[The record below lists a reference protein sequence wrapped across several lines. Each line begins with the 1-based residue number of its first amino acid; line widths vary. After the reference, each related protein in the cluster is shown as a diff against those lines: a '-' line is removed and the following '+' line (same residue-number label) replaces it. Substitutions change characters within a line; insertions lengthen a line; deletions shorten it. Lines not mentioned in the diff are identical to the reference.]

1 MWPPR
6 AGSAPATG
14 AGPPSASLFGSGGRR
29 VPRRRLAGP
38 PERGGGG
45 PRYRGLRADELA
57 VGLAGAGLISLSELV
72 DLFVAP
78 GFWRVSWV
86 VLALFAGLAVAVAA
100 ALAVGRLLATRARR
114 RPWTAALARSL
125 PALAVLIPVG
135 RTTFEGAF
143 ASTLPGAA
151 TGRFWLPVVGLALV
165 AAAVRLGERIAL
177 RPTGRMALGIAFSV
191 GAGLLDLVNR
201 RVVRS
206 EYPDLHTALLIGC
219 VVVAGLGLRLLVG
232 ELQPGR
238 WAWPDGRPGRRLQL
252 GAAAAAALLLIGL
265 AGGLRDKSSRRAIA
279 DHGLHGRL
287 LVRAAKAIA
296 DLDGDGY
303 ARVFGGGECDEWN
316 AAINPD
322 AREVVGN
329 GVDEDCDGQD
339 LDRPWSLPGDAARR
353 ERLARWR
360 GGDEVGAFTRRASR
374 FNVVMMVVDALRADP
389 FVPTP
394 ANVATFPQFFALRS
408 RARWFT
414 RTFAPAAG
422 TDLSMTGVLTGKPNP
437 MSGSELTVP
446 EAFAAAGYRTHAVV
460 PAEVLR
466 FASPTMLTRGF
477 ASHAVVDE
485 QAGGGGGAQAIT
497 SPRTTDLGLAFLDGW
512 TARPERPFFLWL
524 HYFDV
529 HEHAQIPAD
538 APALVAHAGGR
549 APRGTRERYRALV
562 GVVDDSLGRLLS
574 ELERRGLRDNT
585 IFVLLSDHGESLGE
599 HPRLPERHGR
609 VLYNALTHVP
619 LAVAVPGLE
628 AAEVSH
634 PVSLLDVPAT
644 LLDLLGVPGDAS
656 EVEGES
662 LLPLLLDASPSL
674 FEPPRIL
681 PLTES
686 DQFGIV
692 AWPHK
697 LLVSRAAEYTEL
709 YDLTRDFA
717 EATDRAEEQP
727 ELVRSLLRAYRAFPA
742 VPLDRTEAGRR
753 RWEMKARA
761 TRPSSDEMAALA
773 RRLARPAGEEP
784 DSWRPSVARA
794 PSGLVQITRR
804 GTLTRP
810 LPQTGEVTQRGTL
823 TRPLPQAGEVTQRGT
838 PTRGKPVRGARPA
851 LPHARRTAGDGAATR
866 VPRAASI
873 PAPAPPPPRGQPP
886 QAPPAAGSRAP
897 STPERAAARPPP
909 PPASTSPPRK
919 PAGKRA
925 PAPRKAAAAV
935 ARPAGSRAKGGAAPA
950 AKTTATKTAAT
961 AAVPTATAAAAA
973 TTARP
978 PARPPGRR

>member
-6 AGSAPATG
+6 AGTAPATG
-14 AGPPSASLFGSGGRR
+14 AGPPAASLFGSGGRKM
-29 VPRRRLAGP
+29 RRPSGRPGPGGP
-38 PERGGGG
+38 PGG
-45 PRYRGLRADELA
+45 PPRDHDDGYRGLRADELA
-57 VGLAGAGLISLSELV
+57 AGFAGAGLISLSELV

-78 GFWRVSWV
+78 SFLRAAWV
-86 VLALFAGLAVAVAA
+86 VLALFAGLGLLVALSL
-100 ALAVGRLLATRARR
+100 ALGRRLADRAR

-151 TGRFWLPVVGLALV
+151 TGRYWLPVVGLAAV
-165 AAAVRLGERIAL
+165 AAAVHLGERL
-177 RPTGRMALGIAFSV
+177 CRRPAGRLGLGIAFSV

-206 EYPDLHTALLIGC
+206 EYPDLHTALMVGC
-219 VVVAGLGLRLLVG
+219 VVIAGLGLQLLIG
-232 ELQPGR
+232 ELRPGLR
-238 WAWPDGRPGRRLQL
+238 DWPHGRPGRKMRV
-252 GAAAAAALLLIGL
+252 GAAAAAALLLVGL
-265 AGGLRDKSSRRAIA
+265 ATGLRDKHSRRTIA
-279 DHGLHGRL
+279 DHGMHGRL
-287 LVRAAKAIA
+287 LVRAAKAMA
-296 DLDGDGY
+296 DIDGDGY
-303 ARVFGGGECDEWN
+303 ARVFGGGECNELD

-329 GVDEDCDGQD
+329 GVDEDCDGLD

-353 ERLARWR
+353 ERVARWR
-360 GGDEVGAFTRRASR
+360 SGDEVGAFALRASR
-374 FNVVMMVVDALRADP
+374 LNVVMMVVDALRADP

-394 ANVATFPQFFALRS
+394 TNVATFPHFFSLRS
-408 RARWFT
+408 RSRWFT
-414 RTFAPAAG
+414 RTFSPAAG

-477 ASHAVVDE
+477 ASHVVVPE
-485 QAGGGGGAQAIT
+485 MSGGDGGAQAVT
-497 SPRTTDLGLAFLDGW
+497 APRTTDLGLSFLDGW

-549 APRGTRERYRALV
+549 VPRSTRDRYRALV
-562 GVVDDSLGRLLS
+562 GVVDESLGRLTS

-585 IFVLLSDHGESLGE
+585 IFVLLSDHGESMGE

-619 LAVAVPGLE
+619 LAVLVPGLE
-628 AAEVSH
+628 PAEVSH

-644 LLDLLGVPGDAS
+644 LLDLLGVPGEAS

-681 PLTES
+681 PLSES

-697 LLVSRAAEYTEL
+697 LLVSRAADFTEL
-709 YDLTRDFA
+709 YDLSRDFA

-727 ELVRSLLRAYRAFPA
+727 ELVRSLLRAYRTFPSI
-742 VPLDRTEAGRR
+742 PLDRTEAGRR

-761 TRPSSDEMAALA
+761 TRPSSAQLAALA
-773 RRLARPAGEEP
+773 KRLARPAGADG

-804 GTLTRP
+804 
-810 LPQTGEVTQRGTL
+810 
-823 TRPLPQAGEVTQRGT
+823 
-838 PTRGKPVRGARPA
+838 KPVRGARASHP
-851 LPHARRTAGDGAATR
+851 RRSAGVVATTKA
-866 VPRAASI
+866 PKAASI
-873 PAPAPPPPRGQPP
+873 PAPAPPPPRARPP
-886 QAPPAAGSRAP
+886 QAAPAAGSRAR
-897 STPERAAARPPP
+897 STPERAAARPPTP
-909 PPASTSPPRK
+909 AAPPAAPRK
-919 PAGKRA
+919 PAGKQA
-925 PAPRKAAAAV
+925 PAPRKAAAA
-935 ARPAGSRAKGGAAPA
+935 GSRPTGAR
-950 AKTTATKTAAT
+950 AKTTT
-961 AAVPTATAAAAA
+961 
-973 TTARP
+973 TTAPTPARA
-978 PARPPGRR
+978 PARPNAQR